1 MKRNLISAFALLPLL
16 AVFGCS
22 SKNAEQELT
31 TKVDNI
37 STKVITCDVEGM
49 TCTGCEVNVKMAVN
63 KIDGV
68 IEVKASF
75 ADGTAEVTVD
85 PEKVSEQDVIDAINK
100 MGYKA
105 KKKKTNS
112 GD

>member
-1 MKRNLISAFALLPLL
+1 MKRNLILVFVLLGLL

-22 SKNAEQELT
+22 GKNSEQELT
-31 TKVDNI
+31 AKVDNT

-49 TCTGCEVNVKMAVN
+49 TCAGCEINVKMAVN
-63 KIDGV
+63 KLDGV
-68 IEVKASF
+68 KEVKASF

-105 KKKKTNS
+105 KKADS

>member
-1 MKRNLISAFALLPLL
+1 MKRNFILAFVLLPLL

-22 SKNAEQELT
+22 SKNAELELT
-31 TKVDNI
+31 AKVDNI

-75 ADGTAEVTVD
+75 TDGTAEVTVD

-105 KKKKTNS
+105 KKADS
-112 GD
+112 GG

>member
-1 MKRNLISAFALLPLL
+1 
-16 AVFGCS
+16 
-22 SKNAEQELT
+22 
-31 TKVDNI
+31 
-37 STKVITCDVEGM
+37 
-49 TCTGCEVNVKMAVN
+49 MAVN

-105 KKKKTNS
+105 KKADS
-112 GD
+112 GG